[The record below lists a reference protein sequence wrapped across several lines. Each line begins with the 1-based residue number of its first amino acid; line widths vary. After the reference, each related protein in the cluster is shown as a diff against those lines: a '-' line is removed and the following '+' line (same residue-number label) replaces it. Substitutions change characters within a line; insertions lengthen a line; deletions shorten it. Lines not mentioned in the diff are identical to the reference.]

1 MPDRY
6 PEQNP
11 RAAWRVYEGEAVIV
25 SPEDSMLHTLNAVG
39 TFIWEAA
46 DGRTTLGTIVDRVV
60 DAVDTRSIV
69 LLHDGGGPRGETVDA
84 VPRII
89 HKLRQRNYRFLTLSQ
104 YFKHGRRTGATSVTA
119 AQGPAAR
126 PTEPANAY
134 RP

>member
-1 MPDRY
+1 MPEHY

-60 DAVDTRSIV
+60 DAFEID
-69 LLHDGGGPRGETVDA
+69 HA
-84 VPRII
+84 
-89 HKLRQRNYRFLTLSQ
+89 
-104 YFKHGRRTGATSVTA
+104 TA
-119 AQGPAAR
+119 ARDATVFVEELSRRGLLTVLEAPRPPA
-126 PTEPANAY
+126 
-134 RP
+134 

>member
-46 DGRTTLGTIVDRVV
+46 DGRTALEAIVARMV
-60 DAVDTRSIV
+60 DAFEVD
-69 LLHDGGGPRGETVDA
+69 HA
-84 VPRII
+84 
-89 HKLRQRNYRFLTLSQ
+89 
-104 YFKHGRRTGATSVTA
+104 TA
-119 AQGPAAR
+119 ARDAEAFVEELSRRGLLTVLQAPRSAA
-126 PTEPANAY
+126 
-134 RP
+134 